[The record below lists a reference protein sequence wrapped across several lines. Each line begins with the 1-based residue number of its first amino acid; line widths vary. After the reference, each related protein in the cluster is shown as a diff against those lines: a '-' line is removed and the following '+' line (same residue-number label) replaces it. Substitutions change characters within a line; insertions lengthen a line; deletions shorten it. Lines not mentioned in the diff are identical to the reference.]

1 MDLYLES
8 KKLFVYQRL
17 QSYDWLQVAAP
28 HVNNLIKLMS
38 NYEYF
43 FLLKP
48 LLNDIL
54 NNKNF
59 SKKIHL

>member
-1 MDLYLES
+1 MDLYLEN

-38 NYEYF
+38 NYEKI
-43 FLLKP
+43 LLKP

-59 SKKIHL
+59 SEKIHL